1 MNIQPLRD
9 KLAIKPLHEPQ
20 FTKSGIALYAS
31 EKGRGRTCRG
41 EVIAVGPGKTLP
53 NGARVPMEINVGD
66 IVYFGSGAQ
75 PVRGTPYWMA
85 SQADIMGIEE
95 S

>member
-9 KLAIKPLHEPQ
+9 KLTIKPLHESQ
-20 FTKSGIALYAS
+20 FTSSGLALYAS
-31 EKGRGRTCRG
+31 AKGRGRTCRG
-41 EVIAVGPGKTLP
+41 EVVAVGPGRVLP
-53 NGARVPMEINVGD
+53 NGTRVPMEIEVGD

-75 PVRGTPYWMA
+75 PLRGTPYWSA

-95 S
+95 T